1 MNIVEI
7 IDKFGGNIEAIKDHV
22 LLISIFILIFL
33 AITIPI
39 MISQERQKQ
48 NNEKPLV
55 RENSWF
61 RGEE

>member
-1 MNIVEI
+1 MTII
-7 IDKFGGNIEAIKDHV
+7 IDFINKTEPYG

-33 AITIPI
+33 LIVVPI